1 MSLIS
6 TQMLCNISNQDFP
19 DHVCQNNSYTDV
31 VKRCGYEF
39 DCLGKNKHGR
49 ILKYIKAKA
58 HNMKL
63 NMEHFFGQNRVPDD
77 VFKTIVRESDS
88 LRQVMNKSK
97 VDSKEKILHRMKELN
112 INITHFKIRK
122 THTAYKRYNKMD
134 AIDDE
139 TFKILVKNNRTWR
152 NLALACG
159 FKSIG
164 GGQKLLV
171 RRIEMLGLDMNH
183 LDRGHIDDDKI
194 FVMDGKRTHAQMI
207 KNRLVRDR
215 SYECNACK
223 NVNFTKRDGVLMWND
238 QKITLQL
245 EHINGVNNDN
255 RHENLIL
262 LCPNCHSQTSTF
274 CGGNSKKH
282 KALHAWVE
290 NGKTEHPPGSITS
303 LLN

>member
-1 MSLIS
+1 VRQS
-6 TQMLCNISNQDFP
+6 
-19 DHVCQNNSYTDV
+19 NSYTDV
-31 VKRCGYEF
+31 AKRCGYEF
-39 DCLGKNKHGR
+39 DCLWKNKHGR
-49 ILKYIKAKA
+49 IIKCIKEKT

-63 NMEHFFGQNRVPDD
+63 NIEHFFGHNRVSDD

-88 LRQVMNKSK
+88 LKQVMRKIK
-97 VDSKEKILHRMKELN
+97 VDSKEKILQRMRELN

-122 THTAYKRYNKMD
+122 KHTVFKRCNKVD
-134 AIDDE
+134 SIDDE
-139 TFKILVKNNRTWR
+139 TFKTLVKNNRTWI

-159 FKSIG
+159 FKSVG
-164 GGQKLLV
+164 GCHKFLV
-171 RRIEMLGLDMNH
+171 RRIKMLGLDMNH
-183 LDRGHIDDDKI
+183 FDRGHVDDDKI
-194 FVMDGKRTHAQMI
+194 FVMDGKQTQVTTI
-207 KNRLVRDR
+207 KRRLLQDR
-215 SYECNACK
+215 PHECNACK